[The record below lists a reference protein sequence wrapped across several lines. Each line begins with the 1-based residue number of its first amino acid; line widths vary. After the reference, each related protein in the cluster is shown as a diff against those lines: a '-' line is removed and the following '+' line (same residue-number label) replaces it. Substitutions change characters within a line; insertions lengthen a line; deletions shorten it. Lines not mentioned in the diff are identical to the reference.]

1 MTKVWKEH
9 YWFGVPCTKA
19 RVNEIVRMARPEQGA
34 QVTVLEAGCN
44 EGFLSQALIES
55 GCNVTSVDNNPKM
68 IKSAMLQFGIE
79 VIQADINKLP
89 FADES
94 FDIAIGGEVLEHIDN
109 PGIGLSELFRVSRE
123 HVIIS
128 LPLGPYWLGE
138 KTHKWQ
144 IEGINVEHD
153 NGILTHLDKTII
165 ILEFIKRGAID
176 EII

>member
-1 MTKVWKEH
+1 MTKVWAQH
-9 YWFGVPCTKA
+9 YWHSVPCQKVRIEEIVK
-19 RVNEIVRMARPEQGA
+19 RVNGKDKKI
-34 QVTVLEAGCN
+34 LEAGCN